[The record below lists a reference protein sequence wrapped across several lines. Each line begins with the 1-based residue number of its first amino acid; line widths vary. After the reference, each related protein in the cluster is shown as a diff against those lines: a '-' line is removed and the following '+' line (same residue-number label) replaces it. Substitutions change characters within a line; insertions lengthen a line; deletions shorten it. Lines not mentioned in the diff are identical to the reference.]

1 MTSSS
6 ECSEHPPTG
15 TRACSP
21 TPTRSTS
28 LPAAPGHLG
37 YAHGPHFCLGA
48 GLARVE
54 AEVALGA
61 LLRRFPGLASAPG
74 EHGGRLPDPGTWRLA
89 ALPVTV

>member
-1 MTSSS
+1 MFRTSANRD
-6 ECSEHPPTG
+6 PRVFADPDTLDV
-15 TRACSP
+15 TRV
-21 TPTRSTS
+21 
-28 LPAAPGHLG
+28 PAAPGHLG

-61 LLRRFPGLASAPG
+61 LLRRFPRLAPAPG